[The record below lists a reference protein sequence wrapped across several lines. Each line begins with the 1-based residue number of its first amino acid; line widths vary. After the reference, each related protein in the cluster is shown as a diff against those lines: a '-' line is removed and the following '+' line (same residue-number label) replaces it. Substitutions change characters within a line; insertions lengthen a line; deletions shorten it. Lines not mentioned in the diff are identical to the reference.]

1 MKVARV
7 RTYATY
13 DEAVTEWRRNGI
25 PEEYIDRKRL
35 FGRAI
40 VFRDDLSPEDAEKL
54 VSLAKAAGEDAFV
67 CRKAKV
73 PRVMVSCKPSF
84 FDQVS
89 VNEGE
94 LGVLGRPLAEAFRN
108 FHSDYVQPLRL
119 RKRELRFDRTLVMGI
134 LNVTPDSFSDGGLHR
149 SVEEAVDHGL
159 AMVDQGADIIDI
171 GGESTRPGSS
181 PTSFEQELARVLPVI
196 KGMAPSLSIPISID
210 TRHAEVARQA
220 IELGADI
227 VNDVSGLGG
236 TGMIG
241 VLKDT
246 GAAAIAMHMRGEPG
260 DMQVN
265 TVYDDIVG
273 DIGGFLVSRIDEA
286 AKAGVDPSRIAIDPG
301 IGFGKNAKGN
311 LDIIRRLREFRSYG
325 RPILVGTSRK
335 GFIGKIVGGT
345 VDERLTG
352 SLVSATAAI
361 MNGANIVRAHDV
373 VETVKMARMA
383 DAIRLPNYKG

>member
-1 MKVARV
+1 MARV
-7 RTYATY
+7 RSYATY

-35 FGRAI
+35 FGRTI
-40 VFRDDLSPEDAEKL
+40 IFRDDLNPVEAEKL
-54 VSLAKAAGEDAFV
+54 VALVRASGEDAFI

-94 LGVLGRPLAEAFRN
+94 LGVLGRPMAEAFRN

-134 LNVTPDSFSDGGLHR
+134 LNVTPDSFSDGGVYG
-149 SVEEAVDHGL
+149 SVDEAVDHGITM
-159 AMVDQGADIIDI
+159 AAQGADIIDI
-171 GGESTRPGSS
+171 GGESTRPGAM
-181 PTSFEQELARVLPVI
+181 PIRVEDELLRVLPVI
-196 KGMAPSLSIPISID
+196 KKLASSVQIPLSID

-220 IELGADI
+220 LELGAEI
-227 VNDVSGLGG
+227 VNDVTGLRDP
-236 TGMIG
+236 GMIN
-241 VLKDT
+241 VLKET
-246 GAAAIAMHMRGEPG
+246 GAGAIVMHMRGEPK
-260 DMQVN
+260 DMQTN

-273 DIGGFLVSRIDEA
+273 EIGTFLISRIEEA
-286 AKAGVDPSRIAIDPG
+286 GRAGIDPSRLAIDPG
-301 IGFGKNAKGN
+301 IGFGKDVKGN

-325 RPILVGTSRK
+325 RPILVGASRK

-345 VDERLTG
+345 TEEKMTG
-352 SLVSATAAI
+352 SLVAASAAI
-361 MNGANIVRAHDV
+361 LNGANIVRAHDV
-373 VETVKMARMA
+373 AETVKMARMT
-383 DAIRLPNYKG
+383 DAIRLPDHKG

>member
-1 MKVARV
+1 MARV
-7 RTYATY
+7 RSYATY

-35 FGRAI
+35 FGRTI
-40 VFRDDLSPEDAEKL
+40 IFRDDLNPVEAEKL
-54 VSLAKAAGEDAFV
+54 VALVRASGEDAFI

-94 LGVLGRPLAEAFRN
+94 LGVLGRPMAEAFRN

-134 LNVTPDSFSDGGLHR
+134 LNVTPDSFSDGGVYG
-149 SVEEAVDHGL
+149 SVDEAVDHGITM
-159 AMVDQGADIIDI
+159 AAQGADIIDI
-171 GGESTRPGSS
+171 GGESTRPGAM
-181 PTSFEQELARVLPVI
+181 PIRVEDELLRVLPVI
-196 KGMAPSLSIPISID
+196 KKLASSVQIPLSID

-220 IELGADI
+220 LELGAEI
-227 VNDVSGLGG
+227 VNDVTGLRDP
-236 TGMIG
+236 GMIN
-241 VLKDT
+241 VLKET
-246 GAAAIAMHMRGEPG
+246 GAGAIVMHMRGEPK
-260 DMQVN
+260 DMQTN

-273 DIGGFLVSRIDEA
+273 EIGTFLISRIEEA
-286 AKAGVDPSRIAIDPG
+286 GRAGIDPSRLAIDPG
-301 IGFGKNAKGN
+301 IGFGKDVKGN

-325 RPILVGTSRK
+325 RPILVGASRK

-345 VDERLTG
+345 TEEKMTG
-352 SLVSATAAI
+352 SLVAASAAI
-361 MNGANIVRAHDV
+361 LNGANIVRAHDV
-373 VETVKMARMA
+373 AETVKMARMT